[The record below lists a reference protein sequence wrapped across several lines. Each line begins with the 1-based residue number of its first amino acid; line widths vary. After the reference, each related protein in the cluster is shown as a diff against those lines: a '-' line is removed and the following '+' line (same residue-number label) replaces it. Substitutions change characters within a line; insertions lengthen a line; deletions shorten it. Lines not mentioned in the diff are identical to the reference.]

1 MNYKNH
7 LINLID
13 MMVGLSQAQK
23 DVYVLMD
30 IKQLEE
36 KYELALKE
44 KNEEMV
50 QKGVLI
56 YEVTIFNDYRNY
68 IYYSIYVTSITFKV
82 YSMAIRDIKLIK
94 QLIN

>member
-50 QKGVLI
+50 
-56 YEVTIFNDYRNY
+56 
-68 IYYSIYVTSITFKV
+68 
-82 YSMAIRDIKLIK
+82 
-94 QLIN
+94 